1 MKPVS
6 EDDRDDARAAAWVAL
21 TNFSDIDALSWPA
34 SVESRFTE
42 YTRDKNA
49 EDRAG
54 LEDTYGY
61 GDGAGPLTHVEVRMC
76 HWSSFKR

>member
-6 EDDRDDARAAAWVAL
+6 EDDARADAWVAL

-54 LEDTYGY
+54 LEDTYGD
-61 GDGAGPLTHVEVRMC
+61 GDGAGTLTHVEVRMC